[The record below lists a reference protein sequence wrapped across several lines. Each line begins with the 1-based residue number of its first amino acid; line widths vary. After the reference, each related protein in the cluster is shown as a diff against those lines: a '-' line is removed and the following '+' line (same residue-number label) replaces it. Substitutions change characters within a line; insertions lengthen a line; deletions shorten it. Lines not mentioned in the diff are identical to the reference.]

1 MALREAFIAVT
12 YRCNCRCSMCNIWAV
27 KDHEEIEPHHYS
39 KLPTTLK
46 TINITGGEPF
56 VRGDLREV
64 VRVIHERLPRA
75 RMVFSTNGLLTERV
89 ISEMEHIRS
98 IHRNVGVGIS
108 IDGVEKTHDKIR
120 GIEGLFA
127 HSIATARGLKDRGF
141 RDLRLAMTVQQE
153 NAGQIG
159 VVFDIARD
167 IGVEFT
173 AMQAHNSTIYFRKSD
188 NIKVEFEGVPR
199 DAMDYVVESLLR
211 SSSPKDWLRAYH
223 TAGMM
228 DASIREDFEGNCKA
242 GSRYV
247 FIAPNGDVYPCN
259 VMDCNI
265 GNITSVGSWNELFTA
280 SSRSR
285 VESCV
290 SECRMDCWM
299 VCNTRSLILSRPL
312 RTGRWVLGR
321 KTRMLLGKD
330 VRS

>member
-12 YRCNCRCSMCNIWAV
+12 YRCNCRCSMCNIWTV
-27 KDHEEIEPHHYS
+27 RDYEEIEPRHYS
-39 KLPTTLK
+39 KLPTTLR

-56 VRGDLREV
+56 MRGDLQEV
-64 VRVIHERLPRA
+64 VRVIQRRLPRV

-89 ISEMEHIRS
+89 ISEMEQIRS
-98 IHRNVGVGIS
+98 IHKNVGVGIS
-108 IDGVEKTHDKIR
+108 IDGIEKTHDSIR
-120 GIEGLFA
+120 GVEGLFA
-127 HSIATARGLKDRGF
+127 HSIATAHELKDRGF
-141 RDLRLAMTVQQE
+141 KDLRLAMTVQPQ
-153 NAGQIG
+153 NSGQIG
-159 VVFDIARD
+159 LVLDIAKD

-173 AMQAHNSTIYFRKSD
+173 AMQAHNSAIYFRKTD
-188 NIKVEFEGVPR
+188 NVKAEFEGGNR
-199 DAMDYVVESLLR
+199 DAMNYVIESLLR

-223 TAGMM
+223 TAGIM

-259 VMDCNI
+259 VMDYNI

-285 VESCV
+285 IASRV
-290 SECRMDCWM
+290 SACRMDCWM

-312 RTGRWVLGR
+312 RTGRWVLSR